1 MEKYLLSISLSLS
14 LLSSLS
20 AGQLLAVPA
29 YTGPHH
35 RNDAMGPLLF
45 DLIETAIL
53 VTNID
58 NLVGGN
64 KPEQSKVYLD
74 WGRYYHPGPPSFKK
88 PSYDHHCR
96 HYGRYNRNR

>member
-1 MEKYLLSISLSLS
+1 MEKYLLSLSLS

-35 RNDAMGPLLF
+35 RNDAMGPLFF

-53 VTNID
+53 VIQRSLQNP
-58 NLVGGN
+58 NV
-64 KPEQSKVYLD
+64 VM
-74 WGRYYHPGPPSFKK
+74 
-88 PSYDHHCR
+88 
-96 HYGRYNRNR
+96 

>member
-1 MEKYLLSISLSLS
+1 MEKYLLSLS

-53 VTNID
+53 VPNID
-58 NLVGGN
+58 NLVGAN
-64 KPEQSKVYLD
+64 KPKQSKVYSD
-74 WGRYYHPGPPSFKK
+74 RGRYYYPGPASFIK
-88 PSYDHHCR
+88 PSHNHHRR
-96 HYGRYNRNR
+96 HDGRYNQNR